1 MRRAR
6 YDAHMP
12 RLTRAERQAQTRS
25 ELVESAKNRF
35 LSVGYAGTSVDDI
48 AEDAGYSKGAVYSN
62 FQDKRNLCRAVLDA
76 IHHEKLGEIATI
88 ATSDR
93 AVEQRIGMLTTW
105 VEDTAGDVEWTMLE
119 LEFVVLSRT
128 DPELAAMIV
137 TLRNDAQEMVTAVLR
152 SFLAGLG
159 ISDAGEADLPVP
171 LEDVANLLLSTG
183 IGLGIQ
189 RAVDP
194 SVSAGPATDALRA
207 AFSILTS
214 LAPTIE
220 AAQRT

>member
-1 MRRAR
+1 
-6 YDAHMP
+6 MP

-25 ELVESAKNRF
+25 ELVESAKRRF
-35 LSVGYAGTSVDDI
+35 LSAGYAATSVDDI

-76 IHHEKLGEIATI
+76 IHHEKLGEIAAI
-88 ATSDR
+88 ATSDVE
-93 AVEQRIGMLTTW
+93 VEQRIDALGQWLQ
-105 VEDTAGDVEWTMLE
+105 DTAGDVGWTMLE

-137 TLRNDAQEMVTAVLR
+137 ALRDDSQEMVTAVLR
-152 SFLAGLG
+152 SFLSGFG
-159 ISDAGEADLPVP
+159 IDDSDPADLPVP
-171 LEDVANLLLSTG
+171 LTDISNLLLSTG

-194 SVSAGPATDALRA
+194 SVSAQPASDALRG
-207 AFSILTS
+207 AFSILAG
-214 LAPTIE
+214 LAPGIE
-220 AAQRT
+220 PTQRG

>member
-1 MRRAR
+1 
-6 YDAHMP
+6 MP

-25 ELVESAKNRF
+25 ELVESAKRRF
-35 LSVGYAGTSVDDI
+35 LNVGYAGTSVDDI

-62 FQDKRNLCRAVLDA
+62 FQDKRNLCRTVLDA
-76 IHHEKLGEIATI
+76 IHREKLGEITTI
-88 ATSDR
+88 ATTSNI
-93 AVEQRIGMLTTW
+93 AVEQRIEMLTQW

-128 DPELAAMIV
+128 DPELATMIV

-152 SFLAGLG
+152 SFLSGLG
-159 ISDAGEADLPVP
+159 IGAAEADLPVP
-171 LEDVANLLLSTG
+171 LDDVATLLLSTG
-183 IGLGIQ
+183 VGLGIQ

-214 LAPTIE
+214 LAPTIDD
-220 AAQRT
+220 AQNR